1 MTPTSDIAVRAL
13 APEGMLSRLDAL
25 VGLLQAANAVPE
37 IADPVLLAQMV
48 ESLQGEAAAAALPGV
63 PELLRSWQSALQDLA
78 RRGDVPSAED
88 LTRMAL
94 WFGGLQEHLSGRL
107 DRSGRRMLAELPQD
121 IRWLPRLSQ
130 SFVLVIARRLEQA
143 AEQHTAEQPAAADSA
158 APEAGTAATT
168 AGTTPDAFSIA
179 ADTIGLLS
187 AGDDAFA
194 VVDLPASAVDTAD
207 ADSSSEHD
215 VGAFAF
221 DDLPATDAAAAPAF
235 ASIAEPMISEDAPT
249 PNSAGDA
256 IAAVDIAIDAAVHE
270 AVDPDAG
277 DTIWIG
283 QEELEL
289 TRLALAEQVLPLAQ
303 AWADTPD
310 EAARAA
316 LAEELAYQCGLIAN
330 ALELIGLAQLARG
343 ADILRGALE
352 RGDPAAGPDAVAIW
366 CGALI
371 GALDRPDRDAAELVA
386 AVAQPLS
393 ALDADWARALGDELA
408 RVRVGLDPALLAQ
421 RKTVADFDDI
431 GLAPAADVLPSVLEG
446 MLRELPGNA
455 ARLGASVR
463 ALIGTGA
470 PEPADEARRV
480 AHTLKGDANTVGVRG
495 LANLTHALE
504 DILIEIGKRPE
515 RLDEDCAD
523 MLGSAVD
530 CVEEIAD
537 HLLGRGPA
545 PDNLLDVYQRVLDGA
560 NALTAG
566 SASVPTAVRADD
578 AQTPPGGIESAPVAA
593 AQPVAQ
599 PVAQPAVQTAAQPV
613 VEAAGGMA
621 ASGIQSLNVPSALL
635 DELQR
640 LSGETLV
647 TSRQI
652 DQQLERLGAIHREQ
666 RLGVRNSQELT
677 SRLDDLVALR
687 GAALQSTAQKAGAE
701 LDPLEIDQYN
711 ELHVISRQLLEAQAD
726 SAEFARR
733 IDRIM
738 STLSDLRSDQEQL
751 NRDLQRSILR
761 TRTVP
766 FGQVAPRLQRI
777 VRQTAKQVFK
787 QVHLEIVG
795 EDIPIDAELLERIV
809 EPLAH
814 LLRNAIDHGIETP
827 DIRDRA
833 GKPDVGQ
840 LRLRIGLQGDA
851 ALIEL
856 QDDGAGLNP
865 DAIRRR
871 AIEVGLLAA
880 DAEIDER
887 SLIRMILLPGFSTR
901 STASE
906 VSGRGIGMDV
916 VNQRIAALRGTLAI
930 ASERGQGTRIQLRLP
945 VTQTLANVVIAR
957 GQRQTSAIVAGSI
970 ERVVSF
976 AAGECRY
983 EDGRLTVE
991 LDGQSVRA
999 LPIEAFYGETADLSA
1014 WLGANGTGL
1023 AVRDPDGRIAIV
1035 LVRAIEEVR
1044 SVVVKPL
1051 GAWVPPIP
1059 AVRGITQLGD
1069 GGLAPVIDLDV
1080 MMSSAQER
1088 RFDPAQL
1095 IHSAAPVTRVVVA
1108 DDSLSVRRALE
1119 QLMQDAGFEVA
1130 TARDGFEALAE
1141 IQARPTHALLVD
1153 LEMPRMNGLELT
1165 RNLRTQADTR
1175 DLPVVMITSR
1185 ATDKH
1190 QAMAEQ
1196 AGVTR
1201 MLGKPFSEDSLVA
1214 LVRDLIAERAG

>member
-1 MTPTSDIAVRAL
+1 MTPTSDIAARAL
-13 APEGMLSRLDAL
+13 APEDMLSRLDAL

-63 PELLRSWQSALQDLA
+63 PELLRSWQSALLDLA
-78 RRGDVPSAED
+78 RRGDVPNADD

-94 WFGGLQEHLSGRL
+94 WFGGLQEHLAGRL
-107 DRSGRRMLAELPQD
+107 DRSGRRMLAELPAD

-130 SFVLVIARRLEQA
+130 SFVLVVAKRLEQA
-143 AEQHTAEQPAAADSA
+143 ASAVDSA
-158 APEAGTAATT
+158 APDATT
-168 AGTTPDAFSIA
+168 AAATAGATTTTLPDAFSVA
-179 ADTIGLLS
+179 ADTISLFS
-187 AGDDAFA
+187 AGDDPFA
-194 VVDLPASAVDTAD
+194 AD
-207 ADSSSEHD
+207 AIPETAADAAD
-215 VGAFAF
+215 VGTVSDRDAGAFAF
-221 DDLPATDAAAAPAF
+221 DASPTPDATAAPAF
-235 ASIAEPMISEDAPT
+235 ASVPEPAAPADRPAETFTAEAFASDLIV
-249 PNSAGDA
+249 
-256 IAAVDIAIDAAVHE
+256 AVDSTVEDTVDGAAGADA
-270 AVDPDAG
+270 
-277 DTIWIG
+277 DTPIWIG
-283 QEELEL
+283 PEELEL
-289 TRLALAEQVLPLAQ
+289 TRLALVEQVLPLAQ

-310 EAARAA
+310 AAARAA
-316 LAEELAYQCGLIAN
+316 LAEELAYQCGLVVN
-330 ALELIGLAQLARG
+330 ALELIGLTRLARG
-343 ADILRGALE
+343 TEALRDALE
-352 RGDPAAGPDAVAIW
+352 RGDPAAGPDLVASW

-371 GALDRPDRDAAELVA
+371 GALERPDSEAAELV
-386 AVAQPLS
+386 VAFAEPLS
-393 ALDADWARALGDELA
+393 ALDADWAQALGEELA
-408 RVRVGLDPALLAQ
+408 RVRVGMDPALLAQ
-421 RKTVADFDDI
+421 RKTVADFDDV

-463 ALIGTGA
+463 ALIDTGA

-515 RLDEDCAD
+515 RLDEACAD
-523 MLGSAVD
+523 LLGGAVD

-545 PDNLLDVYQRVLDGA
+545 PDNLLDIYQRVLDAA
-560 NALTAG
+560 NALTVGA
-566 SASVPTAVRADD
+566 AAVPAAARADA
-578 AQTPPGGIESAPVAA
+578 AQTPPEGIESAPVAA
-593 AQPVAQ
+593 ARPTTQPAAQ
-599 PVAQPAVQTAAQPV
+599 STAQPAA
-613 VEAAGGMA
+613 EAAGGMA

-652 DQQLERLGAIHREQ
+652 DQQLERLGTIHREQ

-766 FGQVAPRLQRI
+766 FGQIAPRLQRI

-833 GKPDVGQ
+833 GKPDIGQ

-856 QDDGAGLNP
+856 QDDGAGLDP

-871 AIEVGLLAA
+871 AIDIGLLAA
-880 DAEIDER
+880 DADIDER

-901 STASE
+901 SAASE

-957 GQRQTSAIVAGSI
+957 GQRQASAIVAGSI

-983 EDGRLTVE
+983 EDGRLSVD
-991 LDGQSVRA
+991 LDGQTVRA
-999 LPIEAFYGETADLSA
+999 LPIEAFYGETADLSP

-1080 MMSSAQER
+1080 MMSSAEER

-1165 RNLRTQADTR
+1165 RNLRTHADTR

-1214 LVRDLIAERAG
+1214 LVRELIAERAG

>member
-94 WFGGLQEHLSGRL
+94 WFGGMQEHLSGRL

-168 AGTTPDAFSIA
+168 AGTAPDAFSIA
-179 ADTIGLLS
+179 ADTIGLFS

-256 IAAVDIAIDAAVHE
+256 IATVDIAIDAAVDE

-343 ADILRGALE
+343 ADILREALE

-421 RKTVADFDDI
+421 RKTVAHFDDI

-566 SASVPTAVRADD
+566 SASVSAAVRADD